1 MTARAKKSAALYFVI
16 HFMLEVVCFFML
28 YSVVGDI
35 KTIAAVMTVYNGVA
49 FIPQMFFGTLRDLF
63 DKFHP
68 GIIGVPLLFGGFLI
82 YFVFD
87 ATGFLFWISLILLCT
102 GNALLHISG
111 AELTI
116 RTSGGKLSPVAIY
129 VSGGAFG
136 VITGQLLSAETDL
149 SFWWIALLGVIMF
162 PLVIYGETLYKDN
175 SVENDFCDD
184 YNFTASKTVT
194 GVVIAVAFL
203 IVMVRTY
210 LGYAIPTSWNTTV
223 VETILLYVSMGVG
236 KALGGVLSDAIG
248 LRKTAFISIIGALPF
263 LILGDQIMIISL
275 LGIMFFS
282 MTMPITVGMLVSV
295 MKIAPG
301 AAFGVTTIAIFFGS
315 VMATAFKADG
325 FLQNCMIIVIAS
337 AICFLFAHYVLVPEK
352 EVKNNV

>member
-1 MTARAKKSAALYFVI
+1 
-16 HFMLEVVCFFML
+16 
-28 YSVVGDI
+28 
-35 KTIAAVMTVYNGVA
+35 
-49 FIPQMFFGTLRDLF
+49 
-63 DKFHP
+63 
-68 GIIGVPLLFGGFLI
+68 
-82 YFVFD
+82 
-87 ATGFLFWISLILLCT
+87 
-102 GNALLHISG
+102 
-111 AELTI
+111 
-116 RTSGGKLSPVAIY
+116 
-129 VSGGAFG
+129 
-136 VITGQLLSAETDL
+136 
-149 SFWWIALLGVIMF
+149 
-162 PLVIYGETLYKDN
+162 
-175 SVENDFCDD
+175 
-184 YNFTASKTVT
+184 
-194 GVVIAVAFL
+194 
-203 IVMVRTY
+203 
-210 LGYAIPTSWNTTV
+210 
-223 VETILLYVSMGVG
+223 MGVG

-352 EVKNNV
+352 EAKNNV

>member
-1 MTARAKKSAALYFVI
+1 
-16 HFMLEVVCFFML
+16 MLEVVCFFML

-162 PLVIYGETLYKDN
+162 PLVIYGETIYKDN

-184 YNFTASKTVT
+184 YNFTTSKTVT

-282 MTMPITVGMLVSV
+282 MTMAITLAISVSAFPKTPGFAFGITTVGLALGVLPIFFFRIDNMIINIIMIVVASIMCLFIIL
-295 MKIAPG
+295 KIAR
-301 AAFGVTTIAIFFGS
+301 
-315 VMATAFKADG
+315 K
-325 FLQNCMIIVIAS
+325 
-337 AICFLFAHYVLVPEK
+337 EK
-352 EVKNNV
+352 K